1 MSVSQGLL
9 PFYLELTK
17 KRDFVTAYAGL
28 PVMLEAMMAVI
39 PTSLYRELRDA
50 LGYRSWKVVR
60 RHVASLVL
68 LIVAGGEHVSDL
80 AVLRGD
86 GGLEKLIG
94 FRPSS
99 PTQAKEFL
107 YRFHQGLDGHLLTP
121 EEDAELSVKGRA
133 AIRPEGPGLQILE
146 ILLRRVVEAIQAKS
160 PKRRATVDVDASIV
174 EANKKQALMAYEGTV
189 GYQPQMAWWAEQR
202 VWIRDQFRDGNVPA
216 AFGAKDFLV
225 ETFANLPEGI
235 DELRM
240 RGDSALYDEE
250 ALTWLDE
257 QGIGFAVTAKM
268 VPALAKVIEGM
279 HEGCW
284 QTYKGLKDPEQVTEE
299 REWAE
304 VIDYV
309 PDWKRNNRPGA
320 KPFRYIAIR
329 IRPRQQGLF
338 DEADRQWRHYCVVS
352 NMDWEG
358 GRLLRWHREKQGT
371 VEYGHGV
378 MKNDLGAGVVP
389 TGKFGANAAWWRIN
403 VLVHNLL
410 ELVKLLADDDGLA
423 NARPKKLRFG
433 LFTLGA
439 RLTHHA
445 RTWTVRL
452 WEDLPQAHVLVAIRR
467 AIVEL
472 AALLRPSR
480 QAAAPG

>member
-28 PVMLEAMMAVI
+28 PVVFEAMMAVI
-39 PTSLYRELRDA
+39 PTSLYRELRGA

-68 LIVAGGEHVSDL
+68 LIVAGGEHISDL

-86 GGLEKLIG
+86 GGLEKLVG

-121 EEDAELSVKGRA
+121 EEDAELSVKGHA
-133 AIRPEGPGLQILE
+133 TIRPEGPGLQILE
-146 ILLRRVVEAIQAKS
+146 LLVRRVVGAIQAKD
-160 PKRRATVDVDASIV
+160 PKRRATVDVDACIV

-216 AFGAKDFLV
+216 AYQVKDFLV
-225 ETFANLPEGI
+225 QTFANLPEGI

-268 VPALAKVIEGM
+268 VPALAKVIEG
-279 HEGCW
+279 CW
-284 QTYKGLKDPEQVTEE
+284 QTYKGLKDPEQISEE

-304 VIDYV
+304 VTDYV

-320 KPFRYIAIR
+320 EIH
-329 IRPRQQGLF
+329 RQTR
-338 DEADRQWRHYCVVS
+338 AMY
-352 NMDWEG
+352 
-358 GRLLRWHREKQGT
+358 
-371 VEYGHGV
+371 
-378 MKNDLGAGVVP
+378 AGP
-389 TGKFGANAAWWRIN
+389 I
-403 VLVHNLL
+403 
-410 ELVKLLADDDGLA
+410 
-423 NARPKKLRFG
+423 
-433 LFTLGA
+433 
-439 RLTHHA
+439 
-445 RTWTVRL
+445 
-452 WEDLPQAHVLVAIRR
+452 
-467 AIVEL
+467 
-472 AALLRPSR
+472 S
-480 QAAAPG
+480 

>member
-1 MSVSQGLL
+1 MTVSQGLL
-9 PFYLELTK
+9 PFDIELTE

-28 PVMLEAMMAVI
+28 PVAFEAMLAVI
-39 PTSLYRELRDA
+39 PISLYRELRDA
-50 LGYRSWKVVR
+50 LGYKSWKTVR
-60 RHVASLVL
+60 RHLASLVL
-68 LIVAGGEHVSDL
+68 LIVAGGEHISDL
-80 AVLRGD
+80 AVLRAD

-94 FRPSS
+94 FLPSS
-99 PTQAKEFL
+99 PTQAKDFL
-107 YRFHQGLDGHLLTP
+107 YRFHQGLDGHPLTP

-133 AIRPEGPGLQILE
+133 TIRPEGPGLQILE
-146 ILLRRVVEAIQAKS
+146 ILLRRVVEAIQAKD
-160 PKRRATVDVDASIV
+160 PKRRATVDVDACIV

-189 GYQPQMAWWAEQR
+189 GFQPQMAWWAEQR
-202 VWIRDQFRDGNVPA
+202 AWIRDQFRDGNVPA
-216 AFGAKDFLV
+216 AYAVKDFLMQ
-225 ETFANLPEGI
+225 TFASLPDGI
-235 DELRM
+235 EERRM
-240 RGDSALYDEE
+240 RGDSALYNEE
-250 ALTWLDE
+250 ALTWLGE
-257 QGIGFAVTAKM
+257 QGIGFAVTADM

-284 QTYKGLKDPEQVTEE
+284 RTYRDLKDPETVCEE
-299 REWAE
+299 REWTE
-304 VIDYV
+304 VVNYV

-329 IRPRQQGLF
+329 IRPRQL
-338 DEADRQWRHYCVVS
+338 DLLEEADRQWRHYAVVT

-371 VEYGHGV
+371 VEFGHGV

-403 VLVHNLL
+403 ALVHNLL
-410 ELVKLLADDDGLA
+410 ELVKRLAEDDGLS

-439 RLTHHA
+439 RLTQHA

-452 WEDLPQAHVLVAIRR
+452 WEELSQAHVLVAIRR

-472 AALLRPSR
+472 AALLHPR
-480 QAAAPG
+480 QAFPG

>member
-1 MSVSQGLL
+1 MAVSQGLL
-9 PFYLELTK
+9 PFQLALTK

-28 PVMLEAMMAVI
+28 PVVFEAMLAVI
-39 PTSLYRELRDA
+39 ATSLYRELRDA
-50 LGYRSWKVVR
+50 LGYKSWKTVR

-68 LIVAGGEHVSDL
+68 LIVAGGEHISDL

-107 YRFHQGLDGHLLTP
+107 YRFHQGLDGHRLTP
-121 EEDAELSVKGRA
+121 EEDAELSVKGHA
-133 AIRPEGPGLQILE
+133 TIRPEGPGLQILE
-146 ILLRRVVEAIQAKS
+146 LLVRRVVEAIQAKD

-216 AFGAKDFLV
+216 AFGVKDFLV
-225 ETFANLPEGI
+225 ETFASLPEGI

-250 ALTWLDE
+250 ALTWMDE

-284 QTYKGLKDPEQVTEE
+284 KTYKGLKGPEQVTEE

-304 VIDYV
+304 VTDYV

-320 KPFRYIAIR
+320 TPFRYIAIR

-371 VEYGHGV
+371 VEFGHGV

-403 VLVHNLL
+403 ALVHDLL
-410 ELVKLLADDDGLA
+410 ELVKLLADDDGFT

-433 LFTLGA
+433 LFILGA

-472 AALLRPSR
+472 AALLRPR
-480 QAAAPG
+480 RPAAVPG